1 MPRINLLPWREVH
14 RAEKKREFF
23 IFMGSAAVATALVV
37 VLVHI
42 QFSAMI
48 DTQNQRN
55 NFLQQQITRVE
66 KEIEEIKTLKE
77 DKKALLARME
87 VIQKLQRS
95 RPEIVHLFEEISLN
109 APDGI
114 YLEAASRKGSMLAL
128 EGFSNSNDS
137 VSAFMRQLDASPW
150 LQNPKLNVIES
161 KKDALGNSSYFKLE
175 VTQDSPVED
184 QPQQMEETHK
194 PDTAPSKKKR

>member
-1 MPRINLLPWREVH
+1 MPRINLLPWREAH
-14 RAEKKREFF
+14 RAEKKRQFF
-23 IFMGSAAVATALVV
+23 IMVGSAAVATALAVV
-37 VLVHI
+37 MVHI

-48 DTQNQRN
+48 DTQNMRN
-55 NFLQQQITRVE
+55 RFLQDEIKRVE

-95 RPEIVHLFEEISLN
+95 RPEIVHLFEEVSLN

-114 YLEAASRKGSMLAL
+114 YLENAVRKGNLISL
-128 EGFSNSNDS
+128 EGYSNSNDS

-161 KKDALGNSSYFKLE
+161 KKDTLGNSSYFKLE
-175 VTQDSPVED
+175 VMQESPNEDLPDSAGDKKTVATTD
-184 QPQQMEETHK
+184 
-194 PDTAPSKKKR
+194 KKR

>member
-1 MPRINLLPWREVH
+1 MPRINLLPWREAH
-14 RAEKKREFF
+14 RAEKQRQFF
-23 IFMGSAAVATALVV
+23 MVLGGAAVASALVV
-37 VLVHI
+37 VMVHV

-48 DTQNQRN
+48 DTQNMRN
-55 NFLQQQITRVE
+55 RFLQDQIKRVE

-95 RPEIVHLFEEISLN
+95 RPEIVHLFEELSLN

-114 YLEAASRKGSMLAL
+114 YLENATRKGNMLSL
-128 EGFSNSNDS
+128 EGYSNSNDS

-161 KKDALGNSSYFKLE
+161 KKDNLGNNSYFKLD
-175 VTQDSPVED
+175 V
-184 QPQQMEETHK
+184 MEESPNQDV
-194 PDTAPSKKKR
+194 PDDAENKKIAKRDRRNK